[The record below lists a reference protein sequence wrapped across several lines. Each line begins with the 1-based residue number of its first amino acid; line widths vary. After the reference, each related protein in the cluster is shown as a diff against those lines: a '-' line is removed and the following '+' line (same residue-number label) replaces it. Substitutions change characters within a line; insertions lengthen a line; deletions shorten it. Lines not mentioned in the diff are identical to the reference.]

1 MQLTE
6 TLRARRAEKDIL
18 LMTHLVLG
26 YPSLDANREVI
37 KQMVENGVDCI
48 ELQIP
53 FSEPMADGP
62 VILKANQEAISHG
75 LKVRECL
82 EFAAEMAATHQ
93 IPFLFMTYYNI
104 LFKFGVEEFFKKAR
118 EIGIKG
124 FIIPDL
130 PPEEGEEFFALSRKY
145 DIAPIL
151 IFAPTST
158 PERMRE
164 LSRFSRGFIYCAARK
179 GVTGRQ
185 TDFDES
191 FNGYMRACRANTDLP
206 LAVGFGISRKEDVDY
221 LTGKAD
227 IAVIGTRTINLVN
240 EQGVEAVGPFIA
252 GLR

>member
-6 TLRARRAEKDIL
+6 TLRARRAEKEIL

-26 YPSLDANREVI
+26 YPSLEVNREVVR
-37 KQMVENGVDCI
+37 QMVANGVDCI

-75 LKVRECL
+75 LKIRECL

-104 LFKFGVEEFFKKAR
+104 LFKYGVEEFFKKAQ
-118 EIGIKG
+118 EIGIQG
-124 FIIPDL
+124 FIVPDL
-130 PPEEGEEFFALSRKY
+130 PPEEGEEYLKLATKY
-145 DIAPIL
+145 GIAPIM

-158 PERMRE
+158 DRRMRE
-164 LSRFSRGFIYCAARK
+164 LAGYGAGLVYCVARR
-179 GVTGRQ
+179 GVTGAQ
-185 TDFDES
+185 TTFDAA
-191 FNGYMRACRANTDLP
+191 FYDYLARCRAATDLP
-206 LAVGFGISRKEDVDY
+206 LAVGFGIATKADVEV
-221 LTGKAD
+221 LKGKAD
-227 IAVIGTRTINLVN
+227 IAVIGTATIRLV
-240 EQGVEAVGPFIA
+240 EEKGPEAVGPFIA